1 MGMTT
6 GTPVRVRGA
15 VKRYGA
21 AAALAGIDL
30 DVSEG
35 QFAVLLGPSGSGK
48 STLARVLA
56 GIERVDSGMEF
67 TGRVAWTDGE
77 FLDVDVEGRPL
88 RARVIGT
95 AETGDT
101 ARLLVRP
108 AATRFLAAH
117 TGQTQNAVTG
127 TVTDVAYRGRGY
139 DHVVTTASGTL
150 AGVFDQ
156 HAWPRGTEVQVALD
170 PDGCTAH
177 TTDQLAEV
185 SYATDLTAV
194 SNES

>member
-1 MGMTT
+1 LHRRDT
-6 GTPVRVRGA
+6 GATA
-15 VKRYGA
+15 VYITHDQA
-21 AAALAGIDL
+21 EAFALADVIGVL
-30 DVSEG
+30 DHGGVAQWGHPEEIYRRPATP
-35 QFAVLLGPSGSGK
+35 FV
-48 STLARVLA
+48 ARFTGLA
-56 GIERVDSGMEF
+56 GEF

-77 FLDVDVEGRPL
+77 FLDVHVEGRPL

-95 AETGDT
+95 AATGDT

-117 TGQTQNAVTG
+117 TGQTQNSVTG
-127 TVTDVAYRGRGY
+127 TVTDVAYRRGY

-177 TTDQLAEV
+177 TTDQPAEV